1 MKKNHLILTLLI
13 MLSTVV
19 FAQNDTV
26 KVKKLMPR
34 PPIYGIPTKTL
45 PKGKIIYRSYF
56 TFTDFSSMY
65 STQKSDMISLPNDM
79 SFQSYSYTPKLRY
92 GITNKLTFIA
102 NFPVFYKDLNHAG
115 NVKTGIGLGDIVA
128 STLYNFYHNKKKKF
142 FLSGLLYTKLPT
154 GKSSN
159 LNTNELPLGTGSF
172 DAGIALLSEKEI
184 KKFDMR
190 LNAFYIYRGQ
200 NKAGINLGDAQM
212 FAFSTAYNFSKKFIV
227 EGSILYKQS
236 LNNFKDKQ
244 ELPDTYIHLSQF
256 IIGAQYRLAPRF
268 LIQAAVPV
276 TLFAKTPFSSN
287 YDAWLGF
294 FILY

>member
-1 MKKNHLILTLLI
+1 
-13 MLSTVV
+13 MLSGVT

-34 PPIYGIPTKTL
+34 PPLYGIPTKTL

-65 STQKSDMISLPNDM
+65 SPEKAEMIRLPEDMA
-79 SFQSYSYTPKLRY
+79 FQTYSYTPKLRY

-102 NFPVFYKDLNHAG
+102 NFPFFYKNLKNAG
-115 NVKTGIGLGDIVA
+115 NVKTGLGLGDIVA
-128 STLYNFYHNKKKKF
+128 ATLYNFYHNKKKKF
-142 FLSGLLYTKLPT
+142 FLSGLLYAKLPT

-172 DAGIALLSEKEI
+172 DAGVALLSEKEI
-184 KKFDMR
+184 KNFDMR

-200 NKAGINLGDAQM
+200 NKEGINLGDSQM
-212 FAFSTAYNFSKKFIV
+212 LIFSTSYNFSKKIIA

-236 LNNFKDKQ
+236 LNSLKDKQ
-244 ELPDTYIHLSQF
+244 VLPDTYIHLSQL
-256 IIGAQYRLAPRF
+256 IIGAQYRLAPGI

-294 FILY
+294 FILH